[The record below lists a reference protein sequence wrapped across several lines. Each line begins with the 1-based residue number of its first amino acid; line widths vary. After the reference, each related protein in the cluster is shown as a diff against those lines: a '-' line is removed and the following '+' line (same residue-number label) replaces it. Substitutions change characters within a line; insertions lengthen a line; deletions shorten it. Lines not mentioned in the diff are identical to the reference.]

1 MHLLVVL
8 LNMVSKFTEATGDF
22 ESQIMFHFC
31 VICHIQ
37 LRKIY
42 FLRFPERKSFITF
55 CVYFDFK
62 RKIHGRNALSDQFQY
77 FYSNITKPE

>member
-1 MHLLVVL
+1 MYINEIAGFEVTVVL

-37 LRKIY
+37 LK
-42 FLRFPERKSFITF
+42 
-55 CVYFDFK
+55 
-62 RKIHGRNALSDQFQY
+62 KIHFLLFREEKFVKLV
-77 FYSNITKPE
+77 